1 MDILHWTVDVIVQDE
16 EWIAKWRA
24 ETDIARW
31 SMFCHLDSEEGEE
44 NGRTAVIQL
53 YVRVQSET
61 LDEVA
66 RKVREWA
73 DLHFGSTWSC
83 VHLIYI
89 YDSERPDT
97 KRAFDEGER
106 PRLRRKRCRNGYGRH
121 T

>member
-1 MDILHWTVDVIVQDE
+1 MDILHWTVDVIAPDE

-31 SMFCHLDSEEGEE
+31 SMLCQLDSEEGEE
-44 NGRTAVIQL
+44 NGRTAWIGL

-73 DLHFGSTWSC
+73 DLHFGSTWLC
-83 VHLIYI
+83 FNLAYI
-89 YDSERPDT
+89 YDSERPDI
-97 KRAFDEGER
+97 KRAFDEGDR
-106 PRLRRKRCRNGYGRH
+106 PSLSRMREKQGE
-121 T
+121 